1 MAAHGGSAVI
11 LAIGGNTVLTII
23 KFGAYLLTGSGAM
36 LAETVH
42 SAADLGNQT
51 LLYVGLRKSQR
62 GPSEQHHF
70 GYGKDRFLWALV
82 SAAGIFF
89 IGCGVSVTHGV
100 HDLFSPPEHKAAGL
114 ITWIVLGIA
123 LVVDGVVLAQAIRE
137 MNAKRHGQPWLTFLR
152 TTDDTTTLA
161 VLFEDGAACL
171 GVIMAAVGI
180 GLSEALHLSWIDAVT
195 AIFIGLLLGAIALF
209 LGAVNRAYLLD
220 RAVSADVQ
228 ARVLAAMRGVSR
240 GAVNGIAEIKTR
252 VVGEDVFSFT
262 ADVRFDGRVI
272 SDRVQQRMNVSEAFA
287 TLKSPDDLNRLMDDH
302 ARVVVEELGHEVDR
316 IEKEVRA
323 QVPGARFIQLEVDGP
338 APE

>member
-1 MAAHGGSAVI
+1 VAAQGGSAVI
-11 LAIGGNTVLTII
+11 LAIGGNTVLTVI
-23 KFGAYLLTGSGAM
+23 KFGAYLISGSGAM
-36 LAETVH
+36 LAEAVH

-51 LLYVGLRKSQR
+51 LLWVGMKKSQQ

-89 IGCGVSVTHGV
+89 IGCGVSVTHGL
-100 HDLFSPPEHKAAGL
+100 HGLFSPGEHHGAGL
-114 ITWIVLGIA
+114 LTWIVLGIA

-137 MNAKRHGQPWLTFLR
+137 LNAKRPPDQPWLTFLR

-171 GVIMAAVGI
+171 GVIMAAIGI
-180 GLSEALHLSWIDAVT
+180 GLSEALHLTWIDSVT
-195 AIFIGLLLGAIALF
+195 AILIGLLLGAIALF

-228 ARVLAAMRGVSR
+228 ARVLAAMRGVSK
-240 GAVNGIAEIKTR
+240 GSVADVAAIKTR
-252 VVGEDVFSFT
+252 VVGQDVFSFA
-262 ADVRFDGRVI
+262 ADVEFDGRFI
-272 SDRVQQRMNVSEAFA
+272 SDRIQRRMNVRDAYE
-287 TLKSPDDLNRLMDDH
+287 TLTSAEDLDRLMDEH
-302 ARVVVEELGHEVDR
+302 ARVVVEELGNEVDR

-323 QVPGARFIQLEVDGP
+323 QVPGARFIQLEV
-338 APE
+338 E

>member
-1 MAAHGGSAVI
+1 VAAAGGSAVI

-51 LLYVGLRKSQR
+51 LLYVGLKQSQR
-62 GPSEQHHF
+62 GPSEQYHF

-89 IGCGVSVTHGV
+89 IGCGVSVTHGL
-100 HDLFSPPEHKAAGL
+100 HDLFEPAGHASPGL
-114 ITWIVLGIA
+114 ITWAVLGIA
-123 LVVDGVVLAQAIRE
+123 LIVDGAVLAQAIRE
-137 MNAKRHGQPWLTFLR
+137 LNSKRHGQPWLTFLR

-180 GLSEALHLSWIDAVT
+180 ALSEALHLPWIDAVT
-195 AIFIGLLLGAIALF
+195 AISIGLLLGAIALF

-228 ARVLAAMRGVSR
+228 ARILASMRKVSQ
-240 GAVNGIAEIKTR
+240 GSVSSVAEIKSR
-252 VVGEDVFSFT
+252 VVGENVFSFS
-262 ADVRFDGRVI
+262 ADIEFDGAII
-272 SDRVQQRMNVSEAFA
+272 SDRVVRRMDLRSALS
-287 TLKSPDDLNRLMDDH
+287 TLKSPEDLDRLLDEH
-302 ARVVVEELGHEVDR
+302 ARVVVEELGNEVDR

-323 QVPGARFIQLEVDGP
+323 QVPGARFIQLEVD
-338 APE
+338 